1 MNKFFTCFPR
11 HIFDICVLSGW
22 DCTLCRGGT
31 TYDRGSWSLA
41 FCNAERCIRRSRCHR
56 SWPLLPGGK
65 PGMLGGPYGVGG
77 RPFWLPLLA
86 TSEKSASRRT
96 CQGWVPV
103 IQERILG
110 IHPTFVS
117 HRIPCDF
124 LPIGSATWKASVSSD
139 FPERRTADP
148 DRIMCFLFWT
158 SENSMSTFVPFQTP
172 FEV

>member
-1 MNKFFTCFPR
+1 MTEVPGRWPFAMQRDAFAAAGAIDHGHCFQAG
-11 HIFDICVLSGW
+11 S
-22 DCTLCRGGT
+22 RGC
-31 TYDRGSWSLA
+31 W
-41 FCNAERCIRRSRCHR
+41 
-56 SWPLLPGGK
+56 GG
-65 PGMLGGPYGVGG
+65 PTVLGGDPSGF
-77 RPFWLPLLA
+77 RCLQLRRNPLLA
-86 TSEKSASRRT
+86 ALAR
-96 CQGWVPV
+96 GWVPV